1 MEEAKLQSYRQALKS
16 AVKSLRDKYHP
27 EKIILFGSLTKKN
40 IAEGSDIDLLIIKK
54 TDKNPWERAREVER
68 IVERKVPFDLLVYTP
83 GEVRDRLKINDFF
96 IEEILEKGEVVY
108 EEGD

>member
-1 MEEAKLQSYRQALKS
+1 MGETKVQNYREALES

-40 IAEGSDIDLLIIKK
+40 ITEGSDIDLLIIKK
-54 TDKNPWERAREVER
+54 TAKNPWERAREVES

-83 GEVRDRLKINDFF
+83 REVRDRLKINDFF
-96 IEEILEKGEVVY
+96 IKEILERGEVVY
-108 EEGD
+108 EEQD

>member
-1 MEEAKLQSYRQALKS
+1 MGEARLQNYHKALETVIKN
-16 AVKSLRDKYHP
+16 LRDKYHP

-40 IAEGSDIDLLIIKK
+40 ITEGSDIDLLIIKK
-54 TDKNPWERAREVER
+54 TDKNPWERAREVES

-96 IEEILEKGEVVY
+96 I
-108 EEGD
+108 

>member
-1 MEEAKLQSYRQALKS
+1 MEGAKLQTYREALES

-27 EKIILFGSLTKKN
+27 EKIILFGSLTGKN
-40 IAEGSDIDLLIIKK
+40 VTEGSDIDLFIIKK

-68 IVERKVPFDLLVYTP
+68 IVKRKVPFDLLIYTP

-96 IEEILEKGEVVY
+96 VKDVLERGEVVY
-108 EEGD
+108 EEQD